1 MRIPIQLN
9 NEKDIDGR
17 SRKVIDKYLKA
28 YNERVDDNPE
38 NSKLYEKIVFAELFL
53 HYAKSK
59 KGEVALSLLTEKA
72 LYNEDETTK
81 IVVPDYIQEGLKW
94 LMQ

>member
-1 MRIPIQLN
+1 M
-9 NEKDIDGR
+9 
-17 SRKVIDKYLKA
+17 KA
-28 YNERVDDNPE
+28 YNERIDVSPE
-38 NSKLYEKIVFAELFL
+38 NAKLYEKIVFAELFL

-59 KGEVALSLLTEKA
+59 KGEVALSLLTDTA

-81 IVVPDYIQEGLKW
+81 IAVPDYIQEGLKW

>member
-1 MRIPIQLN
+1 M
-9 NEKDIDGR
+9 
-17 SRKVIDKYLKA
+17 KA